1 MPANFSEIAFTPSV
15 QAQQERLGSR
25 KAMQRFAGIERRVA
39 IDGDLAQFVQ
49 ARDSFYLGT
58 ASADGRPY
66 IQHRGGPPGF
76 LKVRDQHT
84 LAFAD
89 FGGNR
94 QYITLGN
101 LAENDRAFIFLM
113 DYANR
118 RRIIPSLCERPI
130 ATTKLLAGLHGGL
143 FVYDRT
149 YDEDGTYWR
158 STMFCLADRD
168 AVIHEVEAEDY

>member
-1 MPANFSEIAFTPSV
+1 MDDLRALIRKHDLGGEPAFRRMLA
-15 QAQQERLGSR
+15 A
-25 KAMQRFAGIERRVA
+25 RRVGEEV
-39 IDGDLAQFVQ
+39 DV
-49 ARDSFYLGT
+49 
-58 ASADGRPY
+58 
-66 IQHRGGPPGF
+66 RGGLQEDGLSDGP
-76 LKVRDQHT
+76 H
-84 LAFAD
+84 
-89 FGGNR
+89 
-94 QYITLGN
+94 
-101 LAENDRAFIFLM
+101 
-113 DYANR
+113 R